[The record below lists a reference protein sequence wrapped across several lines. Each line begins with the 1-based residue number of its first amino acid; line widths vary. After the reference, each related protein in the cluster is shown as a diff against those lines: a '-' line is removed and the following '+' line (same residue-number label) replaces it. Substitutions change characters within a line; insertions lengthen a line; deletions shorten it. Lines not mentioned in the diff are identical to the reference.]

1 MSKDRR
7 RNIRSRKSKRVI
19 LVSVEGKNKTEK
31 NYINSFSSRERDF
44 VIKVVP
50 GNETDPINLVKQTIR
65 KSKELNL
72 DLEEDDKAY
81 IVFDLDTNI
90 NKNKQIKEAIDLANQ
105 NNIIP
110 IVSTPCIELWF
121 LLHYEYTTATMNNDE
136 VIKKLKKY
144 CPKYEKNYNIYKEIN
159 QNTNTAIK
167 NAKKLK
173 KFQTKNHKNL
183 QMVEVNPYTEMYKLI
198 DEKKIKEKNYND
210 KFINVINA
218 LKEKDIYKL
227 ANNLYNT
234 FEEVCSNKEIIQEIK
249 NELCENGA
257 LGSIMTGSG
266 SCILGIFD
274 SKKQLLSAAQKIVG
288 KYKTYVAKT
297 RKFLE

>member
-7 RNIRSRKSKRVI
+7 RNKNNRKSKRVI

-31 NYINSFSSRERDF
+31 NYINNFSSREKDF

-50 GNETDPINLVKQTIR
+50 GNETDPINLVEQAIK

-81 IVFDLDTNI
+81 VVFDLDTNI
-90 NKNKQIKEAIDLANQ
+90 NKNKQIKEAIDIANQ

-121 LLHYEYTTATMNNDE
+121 LLHYEYTTATMSNDE

-144 CPKYEKNYNIYKEIN
+144 YPKYEKNCNIYKEIN
-159 QNTNTAIK
+159 KNTNTAIK
-167 NAKKLK
+167 NAKKLE

-183 QMVEVNPYTEMYKLI
+183 QMVEVNPYTEMHKLI
-198 DEKKIKEKNYND
+198 E
-210 KFINVINA
+210 
-218 LKEKDIYKL
+218 
-227 ANNLYNT
+227 
-234 FEEVCSNKEIIQEIK
+234 EIK
-249 NELCENGA
+249 
-257 LGSIMTGSG
+257 
-266 SCILGIFD
+266 
-274 SKKQLLSAAQKIVG
+274 K
-288 KYKTYVAKT
+288 
-297 RKFLE
+297 